1 LYNER
6 QRSDI
11 NDYIMKLKT
20 FSDAGQGRHHVDL
33 AQREKLQE
41 KNKELLALNDENI
54 VST

>member
-1 LYNER
+1 
-6 QRSDI
+6 
-11 NDYIMKLKT
+11 MKLKT